1 MSDSDHNHSDLISFP
16 SDFPIKI
23 IGDST
28 EQFETAILDIA
39 RQHHPELAD
48 DAIQRK
54 TSAEGNYLAITIT
67 VRAVSQEGLD
77 ALYTALSK
85 HPETKMVL

>member
-1 MSDSDHNHSDLISFP
+1 MSNNKDDLISFP

-28 EQFETAILDIA
+28 EHFEQAVLEIA

-67 VRAVSQEGLD
+67 VRALSQEGLD

-85 HPETKMVL
+85 HPDTKMVL